1 MKTEQM
7 EDKELILTP
16 RHLLEEFLSHE
27 GVTLDRLALPL
38 RAALA
43 FQNICLDYLIDLSKA
58 KPFGN
63 WSFPISE
70 AAIYLGKYKGKEVL
84 ISKIPASASNATA
97 FVECLVSLGVN
108 RIIATGAAG
117 SIHPKAEAGSMIIP
131 THAIR
136 EEGTSYH
143 YQEKTVKVHP
153 SKLLVK
159 HLGESANWNHV
170 NVLRGSTWTTDGVFR
185 ETTSKMRQYSS
196 QGVLTVEMEMSA
208 LFAMAMF
215 HKIDLAGLLVISDT
229 HFDGHKIIVFDQ
241 VYRDAQKDAA
251 KVLLGALCAS

>member
-1 MKTEQM
+1 
-7 EDKELILTP
+7 
-16 RHLLEEFLSHE
+16 
-27 GVTLDRLALPL
+27 
-38 RAALA
+38 
-43 FQNICLDYLIDLSKA
+43 
-58 KPFGN
+58 
-63 WSFPISE
+63 
-70 AAIYLGKYKGKEVL
+70 
-84 ISKIPASASNATA
+84 
-97 FVECLVSLGVN
+97 
-108 RIIATGAAG
+108 
-117 SIHPKAEAGSMIIP
+117 MIIP

-159 HLGESANWNHV
+159 LLGESANWNHV